1 MMFVLDN
8 NFLLSDQKKKKIKL
22 KIMIPTFMRERGSNN
37 DIL

>member
-1 MMFVLDN
+1 MTSALDN
-8 NFLLSDQKKKKIKL
+8 NFLLSDQKKKIKL